1 MALAR
6 RRRSLGRRGSNLSSV
21 SSESGDSSERLR
33 RLEALTDPALVHLD
47 TAELLDELVD
57 RVEDLLMVDTV
68 AVLLLD
74 ATGSELVARAARG
87 LEEEVHQGVRVPL
100 GRGFAGRIA
109 STRAPVMLDRV
120 GPDTVI
126 NPILWQKGVRS
137 LLGVPLIADGR
148 LLGVMHVGT
157 MRPRQFDDHDTTVL
171 QLAASR
177 IASALWS
184 QQTAAERSA
193 ARTLQQSLLP
203 PRLPVVEGLEFAS
216 RFVPAEDV
224 GVGGDWFDAF
234 RLPDGGIG
242 VVVGDVA
249 GAGLRAA
256 IVMSRLRS
264 SLRAYAIESTSPS
277 EALDR
282 VDRKFAHFEPDEMA
296 TMLYVIVSPD
306 LSHFT
311 AASRG
316 HPPPLI
322 AVTGRDAM
330 VVDCSPRPADR
341 RPRPRSPDRH
351 HLRASSRQHRRLLH
365 RRTHRAARRT
375 GRRRTRTSSPRPAR
389 WAAGRGLRFRHG
401 PTDRL
406 AHRSRRHSAAGVPSR
421 RVTTG
426 STRLSRPRRTPLR
439 GQTW

>member
-1 MALAR
+1 M
-6 RRRSLGRRGSNLSSV
+6 
-21 SSESGDSSERLR
+21 
-33 RLEALTDPALVHLD
+33 
-47 TAELLDELVD
+47 
-57 RVEDLLMVDTV
+57 
-68 AVLLLD
+68 
-74 ATGSELVARAARG
+74 
-87 LEEEVHQGVRVPL
+87 

-126 NPILWQKGVRS
+126 NPILWQKGVCS

-203 PRLPVVEGLEFAS
+203 PRLPAVEGLEFAS
-216 RFVPAEDV
+216 RFVPAEDF

-256 IVMSRLRS
+256 IVMGRLRS
-264 SLRAYAIESTSPS
+264 SLRAYAIESASPS

-296 TMLYVIVSPD
+296 TILYVIVSPD

-322 AVTGRDAM
+322 AMAGRDAM
-330 VVDCSPRPADR
+330 VVDCSPRPPIGAHIPAPPIDITCELPVGSTVACYTDGLIERHDEPVDVGLERLR
-341 RPRPRSPDRH
+341 RALHAGPPDEVC
-351 HLRASSRQHRRLLH
+351 
-365 RRTHRAARRT
+365 
-375 GRRRTRTSSPRPAR
+375 G
-389 WAAGRGLRFRHG
+389 FRHG

-421 RVTTG
+421 RVTAG
-426 STRLSRPRRTPLR
+426 STRSAVQDERRCEARHGEELAEHVGRPHQHHRPSGVFDGRPPRRKKR
-439 GQTW
+439 AQSARIDKADS

>member
-1 MALAR
+1 MGTEL
-6 RRRSLGRRGSNLSSV
+6 
-21 SSESGDSSERLR
+21 GDSSERLR

-47 TAELLDELVD
+47 TEQLLDELID
-57 RVEDLLMVDTV
+57 RVEGLLDVDTV

-74 ATGSELVARAARG
+74 PTGSALIARAARG
-87 LEEEVHQGVRVPL
+87 LEEEVHQGVRLPL

-109 STRAPVMLDRV
+109 STRAPVRLDHV

-126 NPILWQKGVRS
+126 NPILWQKGVRA

-157 MRPRQFDDHDTTVL
+157 VGARQFDDEDTTLL

-177 IASALWS
+177 IASVLWS

-193 ARTLQQSLLP
+193 ARTLQRSLLP
-203 PRLPVVEGLEFAS
+203 TRFPAVEGLEIAS
-216 RFVPAEDV
+216 RFVAAEDF
-224 GVGGDWFDAF
+224 GVGGDWLDVF

-249 GAGLRAA
+249 GTGLRAA
-256 IVMSRLRS
+256 IVMGRLRS
-264 SLRAYAIESTSPS
+264 SLRAYAIESATPA

-296 TMLYVIVSPD
+296 TILYLVVAPD
-306 LSHFT
+306 LSHFV

-322 AVTGRDAM
+322 ATAGRDAV
-330 VVDCSPRPADR
+330 VVDCSTRPPIGAHVDAPAINVTCELPVGGTVACFTDGLIER
-341 RPRPRSPDRH
+341 RDESIDVG
-351 HLRASSRQHRRLLH
+351 LERL
-365 RRTHRAARRT
+365 
-375 GRRRTRTSSPRPAR
+375 
-389 WAAGRGLRFRHG
+389 
-401 PTDRL
+401 
-406 AHRSRRHSAAGVPSR
+406 R
-421 RVTTG
+421 RVLHAGPPDEVCG
-426 STRLSRPRRTPLR
+426 SVMAQMIGSRVLVDDTALLVFRRVE
-439 GQTW
+439 

>member
-1 MALAR
+1 M
-6 RRRSLGRRGSNLSSV
+6 
-21 SSESGDSSERLR
+21 
-33 RLEALTDPALVHLD
+33 
-47 TAELLDELVD
+47 
-57 RVEDLLMVDTV
+57 
-68 AVLLLD
+68 
-74 ATGSELVARAARG
+74 
-87 LEEEVHQGVRVPL
+87 
-100 GRGFAGRIA
+100 
-109 STRAPVMLDRV
+109 
-120 GPDTVI
+120 I
-126 NPILWQKGVRS
+126 NPILWQKGVCS

-157 MRPRQFDDHDTTVL
+157 LRPRQFDEHDTTVL

-203 PRLPVVEGLEFAS
+203 TRLPEVEGLEFAS
-216 RFVPAEDV
+216 RFVPAEDF

-256 IVMSRLRS
+256 IVMGRLRS
-264 SLRAYAIESTSPS
+264 SLRAYAIESASPS

-296 TMLYVIVSPD
+296 TILYVIVSPD
-306 LSHFT
+306 LGHFT

-322 AVTGRDAM
+322 AVAGRDAI
-330 VVDCSPRPADR
+330 VVDCSPRPPIGAHVPAPPMDLTCELPVGSTVACYTDGLIERQDEPLDVGLERLRRAMHAGPPDEVCGSVMAQLIGSAPFTTTRRCWCSVASREQFASALGDASANSDR
-341 RPRPRSPDRH
+341 RVRVRGTSAHATACSVTSEAMTADTAPVAPPRLAAISFDDE
-351 HLRASSRQHRRLLH
+351 LRAVELMTAMTRLAHEHKL
-365 RRTHRAARRT
+365 RI
-375 GRRRTRTSSPRPAR
+375 GRRRVRRQARRRSHDLRP
-389 WAAGRGLRFRHG
+389 
-401 PTDRL
+401 
-406 AHRSRRHSAAGVPSR
+406 
-421 RVTTG
+421 
-426 STRLSRPRRTPLR
+426 
-439 GQTW
+439 